1 MRRLDG
7 ARQIAE
13 ASASPALERNSDPH
27 GGAWACVEE
36 AILESPGTL
45 PAYARRAIARGQDP
59 PELAAL
65 LAKARREA
73 YKIVD
78 RDVEG
83 LDADVV
89 LEAVLAA
96 ALAEADARRLAAL
109 RAIG

>member
-1 MRRLDG
+1 M
-7 ARQIAE
+7 
-13 ASASPALERNSDPH
+13 ASSSSSSGDSSADPYAA
-27 GGAWACVEE
+27 AWARVDA
-36 AILESPGTL
+36 AILESPGVL
-45 PAYARRAIARGQDP
+45 PAYVRRAIARGEDP

-65 LAKARREA
+65 LVKVRREA

-83 LDADVV
+83 LEVDVV

-96 ALAEADARRLAAL
+96 AVAEGDARRLAAL

>member
-1 MRRLDG
+1 VR
-7 ARQIAE
+7 
-13 ASASPALERNSDPH
+13 
-27 GGAWACVEE
+27 VEE
-36 AILESPGTL
+36 AILESPGKL
-45 PAYARRAIARGQDP
+45 SAYVRRAIARGEDP

-73 YKIVD
+73 YAIVD
-78 RDVEG
+78 RDVED

-89 LEAVLAA
+89 LEGVLAA

>member
-1 MRRLDG
+1 VASSRSSSG
-7 ARQIAE
+7 ASSADPYAE
-13 ASASPALERNSDPH
+13 A
-27 GGAWACVEE
+27 WARVDE
-36 AILESPGTL
+36 AILASPGVL
-45 PAYARRAIARGQDP
+45 PAYVRRAIARGEDP

-65 LAKARREA
+65 LVKVRREA

-89 LEAVLAA
+89 LEGVLAA

-109 RAIG
+109 KSIG

>member
-1 MRRLDG
+1 VASSRSSSG
-7 ARQIAE
+7 AFSADPYAE
-13 ASASPALERNSDPH
+13 A
-27 GGAWACVEE
+27 WARVDE
-36 AILESPGTL
+36 AILQSPGAL
-45 PAYARRAIARGQDP
+45 PAYVRRAIARGEDP
-59 PELAAL
+59 PELPAL
-65 LAKARREA
+65 LVKVRRDA

>member
-1 MRRLDG
+1 VASSRSSSG
-7 ARQIAE
+7 AFSADPYAE
-13 ASASPALERNSDPH
+13 A
-27 GGAWACVEE
+27 WARVDE
-36 AILESPGTL
+36 AILQSPGAL
-45 PAYARRAIARGQDP
+45 PAYVRRAIARGEDP

-65 LAKARREA
+65 LVKVRRDA

>member
-1 MRRLDG
+1 VASSSSSSGVFSADPY
-7 ARQIAE
+7 AE
-13 ASASPALERNSDPH
+13 A
-27 GGAWACVEE
+27 WARVDE
-36 AILESPGTL
+36 AILQSPGAL
-45 PAYARRAIARGQDP
+45 PAYVRRAIARGEDP

-65 LAKARREA
+65 LVKVRRDA

-78 RDVEG
+78 HDVEG

>member
-1 MRRLDG
+1 VASSRSSSG
-7 ARQIAE
+7 AFSADPYAE
-13 ASASPALERNSDPH
+13 A
-27 GGAWACVEE
+27 WARVDE
-36 AILESPGTL
+36 AILQSPGAL
-45 PAYARRAIARGQDP
+45 PAYVRRAIARGEDP
-59 PELAAL
+59 PELTAL
-65 LAKARREA
+65 LVKVRRDA